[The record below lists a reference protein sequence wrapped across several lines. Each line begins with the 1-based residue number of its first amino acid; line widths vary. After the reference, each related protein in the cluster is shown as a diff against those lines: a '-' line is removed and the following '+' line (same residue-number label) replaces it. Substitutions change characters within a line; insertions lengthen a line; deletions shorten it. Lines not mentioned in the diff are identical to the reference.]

1 MYSVSIAHVHNTF
14 FYFIMYL
21 DSVKGVLLFPDIFIT

>member
-1 MYSVSIAHVHNTF
+1 MYSVSIADVHDAF

-21 DSVKGVLLFPDIFIT
+21 DIVKGVLLFPDIFVT